1 MREILTDQMLHDMFT
16 ALERGETYEYQ
27 DKNMQ
32 ISINPQGISI
42 QYQNTED
49 TKEVQD
55 FLHYCDELDDDLFIE
70 VCESFNE
77 SELDALQKN
86 LDTDNYKETINIFK
100 TRVQEIA
107 QNRLAEIINE
117 ADAEIKAQERIIA
130 EAHQII
136 EAIHKDLEEATR
148 KYNV

>member
-70 VCESFNE
+70 VCESFDE

-136 EAIHKDLEEATR
+136 ESIHKDLEEATI

>member
-16 ALERGETYEYQ
+16 ALEKGEAYEYQ

-42 QYQNTED
+42 KYQNTID
-49 TKEVQD
+49 TKEVED
-55 FLHYCDELDDDLFIE
+55 FMNYCNNLDDDLFIE
-70 VCESFNE
+70 VCESFDE

-100 TRVQEIA
+100 TRVKEIA

-117 ADAEIKAQERIIA
+117 ADAEIKVQEKIIS

-136 EAIHKDLEEATR
+136 EAIHRDLEEATR

>member
-1 MREILTDQMLHDMFT
+1 MKEILTDQMLHDMFA
-16 ALERGETYEYQ
+16 ALEKGETYEYQ

-42 QYQNTED
+42 QYQNTND

-70 VCESFNE
+70 VCESFDE

-107 QNRLAEIINE
+107 QNRLVEIINE